1 MCENNNGNDRDSSV
15 DPRDHA
21 SRIYPGLHLGSVDAL
36 RALARA
42 PAADQTGW
50 CAVTLLSHK
59 EMQGVA
65 MPRHIDAH
73 LLFVLDD
80 VPSTDLSVHFEQ
92 CHAFI
97 ESAMARGKRVLVH
110 CLAGISRSPTIMC
123 AHLMLKCNMNAIG
136 ALDAVRRARPFVE
149 PNPAFCC
156 QLMALSLALA
166 PPALPRGVYHQADA
180 A

>member
-1 MCENNNGNDRDSSV
+1 MSSDNRGINNDV
-15 DPRDHA
+15 DPRNHA

-36 RALARA
+36 KALARA
-42 PAADQTGW
+42 PPADQAGW
-50 CAVTLLSHK
+50 CVVTLLSHQEK
-59 EMQGVA
+59 QGVPL
-65 MPRHIDAH
+65 PRHVDAH

-80 VPSTDLSVHFEQ
+80 VPSTDLSKHFEQ

-110 CLAGISRSPTIMC
+110 CLAGISRSPTIVC
-123 AHLMLKCNMNAIG
+123 AHLMLKCGMNAIG
-136 ALDAVRRARPFVE
+136 ALDTVRRARPFVD

-166 PPALPRGVYHQADA
+166 PPTLPRGIYHQTGSAV
-180 A
+180 

>member
-1 MCENNNGNDRDSSV
+1 MGDGSDT
-15 DPRDHA
+15 DPRNHA

-36 RALARA
+36 KALARA
-42 PAADQTGW
+42 SPADQAGW
-50 CAVTLLSHK
+50 CALTLLSQREK
-59 EMQGVA
+59 KGVA
-65 MPRHIDAH
+65 LPEHADAH
-73 LLFVLDD
+73 MMFVLDD
-80 VPSTDLSVHFEQ
+80 VPSTDLSTHFER

-110 CLAGISRSPTIMC
+110 CLAGISRSPTIVC
-123 AHLMLKCNMNAIG
+123 AHLMLKYGMNAIG

-166 PPALPRGVYHQADA
+166 PAALPRGIYHQTGA
-180 A
+180 AV